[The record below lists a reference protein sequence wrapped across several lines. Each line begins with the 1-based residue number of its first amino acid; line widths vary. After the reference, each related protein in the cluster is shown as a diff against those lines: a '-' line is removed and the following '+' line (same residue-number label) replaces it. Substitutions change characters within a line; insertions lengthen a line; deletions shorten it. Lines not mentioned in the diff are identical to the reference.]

1 MPIQSSRYNHTEFH
15 EYFQN
20 NIKESINYLIEC
32 SEADLVLPEKF
43 SLRWN
48 ICGAHYLAIGAA
60 ENNNRELCVNYLT
73 HAIKEAGNSA
83 SSSGKEIEISALDY
97 NTQPGFDMNM
107 LLRIINE
114 DDKGVKVGFQSEK
127 DTAAEER
134 KVREALSL
142 LKDHDASSYEE
153 CKTFIDTIYLTG
165 STEGH
170 YIRSGCNFN
179 LFGLI
184 FLYAHESNTVPYYIE
199 HIVHECAHHAL
210 NIINADDYI
219 VENAPEERFSAPF
232 RKDKRPM
239 IGIFHALFVL
249 SRIAQ
254 SLSRFTASYRGTYEN
269 EFSQRLDTALTK
281 YQQTVQ
287 IVEEHAKLT
296 PKGKE
301 ILKGIKEVMKDVG
314 AVYEN

>member
-1 MPIQSSRYNHTEFH
+1 MRIESSSYNHTEFH

-20 NIKESINYLIEC
+20 NIKASINYLIEC
-32 SEADLVLPEKF
+32 SETDLVLPEDF

-73 HAIKEAGNSA
+73 HAAKEAAKSA
-83 SSSGKEIEISALDY
+83 SSSDKQIEISALDY
-97 NTQPGFDMNM
+97 KTQPGFDMNM

-127 DTAAEER
+127 DTVTEEG

-142 LKDHDASSYEE
+142 LKEHDASSYEE
-153 CKTFIDTIYLTG
+153 CTAFIDTIYLTG

-184 FLYAHESNTVPYYIE
+184 FLYAHDSNTVPYYIE

-254 SLSRFTASYRGTYEN
+254 SLSRFTASYRGAYEN

-301 ILKGIKEVMKDVG
+301 LLKGIKEVMKDVG
-314 AVYEN
+314 TVYEN

>member
-1 MPIQSSRYNHTEFH
+1 MYIESSNYDHVKFH
-15 EYFQN
+15 RFFQKK
-20 NIKESINYLIEC
+20 IKESINYLIEC
-32 SEADLVLPEKF
+32 SKADLFLPKSF

-48 ICGAHYLAIGAA
+48 ICSAHYLAIIAA

-73 HAIKEAGNSA
+73 YVVKEAEFSANSTE
-83 SSSGKEIEISALDY
+83 KEINISALDY
-97 NTQPGFDMNM
+97 KNQSSFDINM

-127 DTAAEER
+127 DTVIEER

-142 LKDHDASSYEE
+142 LKEYDTSSYGE
-153 CKTFIDTIYLTG
+153 CAAFIDNIYLTG
-165 STEGH
+165 STDGH

-184 FLYAHESNTVPYYIE
+184 FLYAHEANTVPYYVE

-232 RKDKRPM
+232 REDKRPM

-254 SLSRFTASYRGTYEN
+254 SLSRFVASYSGDYEL
-269 EFSQRLDTALTK
+269 EFSKRLDNALTK
-281 YQQTVQ
+281 YQQTVE
-287 IVEEHAKLT
+287 IVQEHAKLT
-296 PKGKE
+296 PKGKKL
-301 ILKGIKEVMKDVG
+301 LKGIKKVMKDVG
-314 AVYEN
+314 TLYEN

>member
-1 MPIQSSRYNHTEFH
+1 MRIESSSYNHSEFH
-15 EYFQN
+15 QSFQN
-20 NIKESINYLIEC
+20 NIKASIEYLIEC
-32 SEADLVLPEKF
+32 SEADLTLPDNF

-73 HAIKEAGNSA
+73 HAVKEAEISA
-83 SSSGKEIEISALDY
+83 SDAGKEIKISALDY
-97 NTQPGFDMNM
+97 KSQPGFDLNM

-114 DDKGVKVGFQSEK
+114 DDKGVKVGFRSVT
-127 DTAAEER
+127 DTVKEEE
-134 KVREALSL
+134 KVREALRL
-142 LKDHDASSYEE
+142 LKEHDASSYDE
-153 CKTFIDTIYLTG
+153 CTAFIDNIYLTG

-184 FLYAHESNTVPYYIE
+184 FLYAHESNTVPYYVE

-254 SLSRFTASYRGTYEN
+254 SLSRFISSYHGDYER
-269 EFSQRLDTALTK
+269 EFSERLDNALTK
-281 YQQTVQ
+281 YQQTVE

-301 ILKGIKEVMKDVG
+301 LLKGIKEVMKDVG
-314 AVYEN
+314 TVYEN